1 MGNFSDIFRLPPSR
15 FEGRGRIDD
24 GTLDPGTISTWAE
37 GNNVE
42 PLPITKLPSI
52 QIGEVRSVDLTSNT
66 AIDTVAEVETA
77 LYAINDTIYNSGDAT
92 VLTYTDTEGNAQ
104 TISYLYSADANSRA
118 DDYQGPTN
126 ADDWTRINFA
136 AFSVSRLISGVG
148 LSADAQVGTIDLRS
162 DLIAT
167 QDGLAVDTDR
177 DGNAPVETQTREDR
191 VMGQIDFTGAD
202 FDVRREDNVYYIN
215 AIDRSIA
222 FIARDADGNQIPAD
236 FVDTLRTI
244 EVEAEGDTASVIRFL
259 GGNGLGPEYTFGTG
273 IGRENQ
279 QLLFQTTNVD
289 VTPVLPAAL
298 RGGAYTT
305 TLRATLNGILRN
317 TVTEEAL
324 VGVAGRSTATPP
336 DTYQL
341 TGEIRPNDGYEFIG
355 TANAAGVVP
364 VPAAANF
371 DTMQQTFDGNSRT
384 RTWAPD
390 VAFTRTTRFVDYTFT
405 DAITA
410 PDGATHNFT
419 VAGAVTRA
427 DGTVVPE
434 VGDSLNNIRMEGVR
448 GDSWSVTI
456 GLNILNT
463 NLYEVDPDSIPMV
476 GGQPLAT
483 ITDGVATLT
492 PVTFTGNWIGDTDQ
506 TDVTQTLNVTGGI
519 QLAIVVES
527 VMIGEESNNDANT
540 MILFPVT
547 IRGTGGQTFTIGF
560 SQIDSGE
567 TYTVANNV
575 INPPAGGNFMFPAAD
590 PMAATNITPL
600 TIMVQIPIVS
610 DDGGQLSFTITATTP
625 ISGSSAEGRIITSRF
640 QEFRSG
646 NLDVAIGQRITT
658 GTLDTGTGAFR
669 FDITDNNEGPYDIE
683 LYNQDPSIVTV
694 SGLTG
699 PGALY
704 NGTYTAFY
712 APDPND
718 ADYVAFIGYDPDT
731 PSEEDDISYRYLAYR
746 TNEDVVANRR
756 YIWSRL
762 DDQATRGGWHMSR
775 ATATGNVWLY
785 ADLPADVQ
793 NVDLDEVT
801 SWARV
806 TGPASG
812 IGTTTIPVAQSPIVT
827 VPQPIA
833 ATENPVAAGIHDIG
847 TINLGP
853 LPDGETPFWQRVID
867 NENNQ
872 AIHTTHRD
880 YLDRALP
887 FQKNNP
893 QTEFE
898 GFNLMMIGTGGNVDI
913 DVVNLIDEDGQQYGN
928 SEIVTRFQRTLGA
941 VTTTFGGN
949 PSYIAN
955 SNPPTARINHGTS
968 NVFTNNIGGDQV
980 TPWNYSFTARGVEL
994 LDPHPQE
1001 VIIAIVQEST
1011 IGNILWNGY
1020 NPDTGASTVGPVE
1033 FPDLSVFSRCV
1044 LSQAY
1049 RRTDGSIVAVVE
1061 NIIGNIFVQNSGVR
1075 TIGFQWREIDRS
1087 GLGADDSFT
1096 TVTDTIPENNNR
1108 YTRLLGNLS
1117 SSRDLVGVNPLTT
1130 SFGMTSTGTNAPLW
1144 VAGRSYSIIP
1154 FIAYTGTGRDG
1165 RTVQGPRSTI
1175 TIPAT

>member
-15 FEGRGRIDD
+15 FEGRGRIDET
-24 GTLDPGTISTWAE
+24 GLDPGTISTWAE
-37 GNNVE
+37 GNNAE

-66 AIDTVAEVETA
+66 AIDTVAEVEAA
-77 LYAINDTIYNSGDAT
+77 LYAINDTTYNSGDAT

-104 TISYLYSADANSRA
+104 TISYLYSADANSRP
-118 DDYQGPTN
+118 DDYPGPTN

-136 AFSVSRLISGVG
+136 AFSVSRLVTGTG
-148 LSADAQVGTIDLRS
+148 LHATSQVGTVDLRS

-167 QDGLAVDTDR
+167 QNGRNIDR
-177 DGNAPVETQTREDR
+177 DRDNNEPATTPTREDR
-191 VMGQIDFTGAD
+191 VVGQLDFSETD
-202 FDVRREDNVYYIN
+202 FDVRREENVYYIN
-215 AIDRSIA
+215 TVDTSIA
-222 FIARDADGNQIPAD
+222 FIARDIDGDEIPAN

-244 EVEAEGDTASVIRFL
+244 EVEAEGTDASVIRFL
-259 GGNGLGPEYTFGTG
+259 GANGLGPEYNFGG
-273 IGRENQ
+273 GRATENQ

-289 VTPVLPAAL
+289 VTRVLPETL

-305 TLRATLNGILRN
+305 TLRATLNGVLRN
-317 TVTEEAL
+317 TTTEESL
-324 VGVAGRSTATPP
+324 VGVAGNSTDA

-364 VPAAANF
+364 VPDAANF
-371 DTMQQTFDGNSRT
+371 DSGAQTFDGNSRT

-390 VAFTRTTRFVDYTFT
+390 VAFTRTTRFVDYSFT

-427 DGTVVPE
+427 DGTVEPE

-463 NLYEVDPDSIPMV
+463 NLYEIDPDSIPMV

-527 VMIGEESNNDANT
+527 VMLGEESTNDGNT
-540 MILFPVT
+540 MILLPLA

-567 TYTVANNV
+567 SYSVADNV
-575 INPPAGGNFMFPAAD
+575 VNPPAGGNFMFPAAD
-590 PMAATNITPL
+590 PTADTNITTL
-600 TIMVQIPIVS
+600 NIMLQIPIVS
-610 DDGGQLSFTITATTP
+610 DDGGQLSFTVTATTP
-625 ISGSSAEGRIITSRF
+625 VSGSSAEARIITSRF

-646 NLDVAIGQRITT
+646 NLTVGISQRITT
-658 GTLDTGTGAFR
+658 GTLDSGTGAFR
-669 FDITDNNEGPYDIE
+669 FNITNNNEGPYDIE
-683 LYNQDPSIVTV
+683 LYEEDPSIVTV
-694 SGLTG
+694 TGLTG
-699 PGALY
+699 TAALY

-718 ADYVAFIGYDPDT
+718 EQFVSFTGFDPDA
-731 PSEEDDISYRYLAYR
+731 PSEIDDISYRYLAYR

-762 DDQATRGGWHMSR
+762 DNMATRGGWHMSR
-775 ATATGNVWLY
+775 TTATGNVWLY
-785 ADLPADVQ
+785 ADMPTDVQ

-801 SWARV
+801 SWQRV

-812 IGTTTIPVAQSPIVT
+812 IGTTTIPVAQSPTVT

-847 TINLGP
+847 SIDIGP
-853 LPDGETPFWQRVID
+853 LPDGETPYWQRVID

-872 AIHTTHRD
+872 AVHTTHRD
-880 YLDRALP
+880 YVDQNIP

-898 GFNLMMIGTGGNVDI
+898 GFNLMMIGTGGTVDI
-913 DVVNLIDEDGQQYGN
+913 DIVNFIDEDGQQYGN
-928 SEIVTRFQRTLGA
+928 SEIVTRFERTLG
-941 VTTTFGGN
+941 VTTTTFGGN

-980 TPWNYSFTARGVEL
+980 TPWNYYFTARGVEL

-1011 IGNILWNGY
+1011 AGNILWNGY
-1020 NPDTGASTVGPVE
+1020 NPDTGMSTVGPVD

-1087 GLGADDSFT
+1087 GLGADTSFT
-1096 TVTDTIPENNNR
+1096 TVTDAIPANNNR
-1108 YTRLLGNLS
+1108 YTRLLGNLA
-1117 SSRDLVGVNPLTT
+1117 SSRDLIGVNPLTT
-1130 SFGMTSTGTNAPLW
+1130 SFGMTSAGTNAPLW
-1144 VAGRSYSIIP
+1144 TAGSSYSIVP

-1165 RTVQGPRSTI
+1165 RTVQGPRSVI
-1175 TIPAT
+1175 TIPTT